1 MDGNIVQPYIT
12 EFVRNLIPEHTGLL
26 KELEDF
32 ASENH
37 VPIVSPEVGQLLST
51 VVEMK
56 KPKRILEIGTAIGY
70 SGLLMSVAAPDAEI
84 VTLELREEWADIAED
99 NFRKAG
105 KEGRIKIVRGNAVET
120 LNSVEGPFDF
130 IFLDAA
136 KGQYLEFYKA
146 SMRLLEKGGVIFSDN
161 VLYRGMVASRAL
173 LIRRKITIV
182 KRLQKYLKQ
191 LSTDD
196 RLTTAVLSVGDGV
209 AISYRKDGRDEET

>member
-12 EFVRNLIPEHTGLL
+12 EFIRNLIPEHEGLL
-26 KELEDF
+26 KDLETF
-32 ASENH
+32 AKENR

-56 KPKRILEIGTAIGY
+56 KPERILEVGTAIGY
-70 SGLLMSVAAPDAEI
+70 SALLMSAAAPNAEI
-84 VTLELREEWADIAED
+84 TTLELRDEWADIAED
-99 NFRKAG
+99 NFQKAG
-105 KEGRIKIVRGNAVET
+105 KNERIKVIRGNAVET
-120 LNSVEGPFDF
+120 LKDLEGPYDF

-136 KGQYLEFYKA
+136 KGQYLEFYEQ
-146 SMRLLEKGGVIFSDN
+146 SMRMLKSDGIIFSDN

-191 LSTDD
+191 LSVDK
-196 RLTTAVLSVGDGV
+196 RLTSAILSVGDGV
-209 AISYRKDGRDEET
+209 AISYRKGGQDE

>member
-12 EFVRNLIPEHTGLL
+12 EFIRNLIPEHEGLL
-26 KELEDF
+26 KDLETF
-32 ASENH
+32 AKENR

-56 KPKRILEIGTAIGY
+56 KPKRILEVGTAIGY
-70 SGLLMSVAAPDAEI
+70 SALLMSAAAPNAEI
-84 VTLELREEWADIAED
+84 TTLELRDEWADIAEN
-99 NFRKAG
+99 NFQKAG
-105 KEGRIKIVRGNAVET
+105 KNERIKVIRGNAVET
-120 LNSVEGPFDF
+120 LKDLEGPYDF

-136 KGQYLEFYKA
+136 KGQYLEFYEQ
-146 SMRLLEKGGVIFSDN
+146 SMRMLKSDGIIFSDN

-191 LSTDD
+191 LSVDK
-196 RLTTAVLSVGDGV
+196 RLTSAILSVGDGV
-209 AISYRKDGRDEET
+209 AISYRKGGQDE